1 MRALRAARTSDH
13 FPRNALTLS
22 VAGAKQMRR
31 KPYRH
36 LTPIEQ
42 NALAHSPSAFRPPD
56 HVPFCHGRLFQHLDR
71 PLFGVAAMK
80 AHQLINGVGA
90 SYGPETLKVIIKAFD
105 DAWDEIAPCFSRSG
119 LQAQSVRLTLANA
132 ILEVAREDSRDSD
145 ELKNAGLQAMALA
158 YRADPKGLP
167 GYLSMREA
175 TDDRYGR
182 RY

>member
-90 SYGPETLKVIIKAFD
+90 SYGPE
-105 DAWDEIAPCFSRSG
+105 IAPCFSRSG